1 MIIITKYIP
10 IIALFILLVQYVSIF
25 WRGRKLEQK
34 LGSVLL
40 PIQKKQNKVF
50 YAAAALIPL
59 IVFIQFLRE
68 LDLFVS
74 LVIDG
79 AAIAGLEAVIREDL
93 LKKRSGVY
101 ENALIADGRLLWK
114 TDIASFPTLA
124 YEHNEKESQS
134 NADIYAQ
141 DAQDAQDKT
150 LKIVTH
156 KSGIIFIG
164 FSSKEERD
172 AAVEIVRTWTE

>member
-1 MIIITKYIP
+1 M
-10 IIALFILLVQYVSIF
+10 
-25 WRGRKLEQK
+25 
-34 LGSVLL
+34 
-40 PIQKKQNKVF
+40 
-50 YAAAALIPL
+50 
-59 IVFIQFLRE
+59 
-68 LDLFVS
+68 
-74 LVIDG
+74 
-79 AAIAGLEAVIREDL
+79 
-93 LKKRSGVY
+93 Y

-141 DAQDAQDKT
+141 DAQDKT

>member
-1 MIIITKYIP
+1 MIIITKYIS

-25 WRGRKLEQK
+25 WRGKALDNK
-34 LGSVLL
+34 LGSKILHL
-40 PIQKKQNKVF
+40 RGSSHRLF
-50 YAAAALIPL
+50 YAAAGLIPL
-59 IVFIQFLRE
+59 IIIVQFFRE

-164 FSSKEERD
+164 FSSKKERD